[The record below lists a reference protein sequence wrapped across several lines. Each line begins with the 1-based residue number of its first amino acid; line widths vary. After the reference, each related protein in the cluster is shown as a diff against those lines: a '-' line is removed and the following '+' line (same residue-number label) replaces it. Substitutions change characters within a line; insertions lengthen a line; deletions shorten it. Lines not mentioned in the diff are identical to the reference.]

1 MADKTLKV
9 TQIRSSIGR
18 KPQHLAI
25 LKNLGLRHIRHT
37 VVVPDT
43 PIIRGM
49 LNKVYYMIKVEE

>member
-18 KPQHLAI
+18 KPKHLAV
-25 LKNLGLRHIRHT
+25 LKTLGLRHIRHT
-37 VVVPDT
+37 VEVPDT
-43 PIIRGM
+43 PVIRGM